1 MNLPFHVPTLDDGSY
16 AFSTMSNED
25 LTSIRQQAGDAA
37 AQYADMDVSDV
48 SETDIATMRELTTI
62 VKGVDAERTRRSGAA
77 GAFAALTESL
87 GAGPADE
94 FAADGDEDETPPAA
108 TPPAAPK
115 AASPGVAAVA
125 SQTAGAGVTPPV
137 VPERTPAV
145 ILAGAGNPSTAVGEE
160 LSWERV
166 GALVE
171 QRFLQY
177 GAAGGGGGTQ
187 RHSVAQ
193 FKLDYPRELT
203 ASGGLNDDA
212 TSILDYA
219 ASEKRLPGG
228 SLLASLNIK
237 RKQLESQGVQSLTA
251 AGSGWCAPS
260 EVLYDLCELESSD
273 GMLDIPEINVTRGGI
288 KFTTGPDFSAIYSG
302 AGYFHYTEAQVIS
315 GVTKPV
321 MTVPCPSFTDV
332 RLEVDGLAIQA
343 DLLQLR
349 GYPELIARFVRG
361 AMVAHSHK
369 INQFMINA
377 LVTGSTALTIPSNVT
392 SHTPGAGTTWYTDHS
407 VVSTL
412 LSALDLAITDYKYR
426 QRMQQNATLEVVLPY
441 WVQSWI
447 RADIS
452 RKTFYEGGGGVDQF
466 ALTMARINDW
476 LAARGAR
483 AQFVYDWQD
492 SFYWAA
498 YPTGAPSV
506 WQRFGAD
513 PTSTDFVQDW
523 PHSLQML
530 VYAAGTWVRGNADVI
545 TLDTVY
551 DSTTLAQ
558 NKTTQLFTEQ
568 GILAAKTCFDSR
580 VYTIGN
586 IGGGLIPTGAGNYA
600 PNAQAVIATQGVFP
614 TNP

>member
-1 MNLPFHVPTLDDGSY
+1 VNLPFYVPTLDDGSY

-25 LTSIRQQAGDAA
+25 LTAVRAQAGEAA

-62 VKGVDAERTRRSGAA
+62 VQGVDAERSRRSGAA
-77 GAFAALTESL
+77 GAFAALSESL
-87 GAGPADE
+87 AVGTDE
-94 FAADGDEDETPPAA
+94 FAADDETGDETPAA

-115 AASPGVAAVA
+115 AASPGVAAIA
-125 SQTAGAGVTPPV
+125 SQTAGAGVVPPV
-137 VPERTPAV
+137 VADRTPAV
-145 ILAGAGNPSTAVGEE
+145 ILAAAGNPSAAVGEE
-160 LSWERV
+160 LDWDRV

-177 GAAGGGGGTQ
+177 GAAGGGGGSQ

-203 ASGGLNDDA
+203 ASGGINENA
-212 TSILDYA
+212 TDIIDYA

-228 SLLASLNIK
+228 SLLASLNLK
-237 RKQLESQGVQSLTA
+237 RKALEAQGVESLTA

-273 GMLDIPEINVTRGGI
+273 GLLDIPEINVTRGGI

-302 AGYFHYTEAQVIS
+302 AGYFHYTEAQVIT

-332 RLEVDGLAIQA
+332 RLEADGLAIQA

-361 AMVAHSHK
+361 AMVAHTHK

-377 LVTGSTALTIPSNVT
+377 LVSGSTALTLPSAVT
-392 SHTPGAGTTWYTDHS
+392 SHTPGIGSTWYTDHS

-426 QRMQQNATLEVVLPY
+426 QRMQLNSTLEVVLPY
-441 WVQSWI
+441 WVMSWI

-452 RKTFYEGGGGVDQF
+452 RKTFYEGGGGADQF
-466 ALTMARINDW
+466 AITMMRINDW

-498 YPTGAPSV
+498 YPSGAPSV

-530 VYAAGTWVRGNADVI
+530 VYAAGTWVRGNADII

-586 IGGGLIPTGAGNYA
+586 IGGGLIPTGAANYA